1 MTLYHML
8 FMLLAKNRVETC
20 DSLSYSLWASANVP
34 TVAQMSIIGMAEGAP
49 V

>member
-1 MTLYHML
+1 MP

-34 TVAQMSIIGMAEGAP
+34 TVAQMSIIGMAEGTP